1 MGWWARGP
9 RNGTGEHATHASASE
24 SAPTCGETSAELPER
39 RTQRLVATWIIVAGI
54 LAALAGGS
62 AVVWGASER
71 FGQKAE
77 AKEVKSLEGR
87 LGAIEYELA
96 KRGVQ
101 LDGVV
106 AAQQATRADI
116 AELKNLIIWGSRT
129 APVK

>member
-1 MGWWARGP
+1 MGWGGS
-9 RNGTGEHATHASASE
+9 RNGTGEHATHATAAE
-24 SAPTCGETSAELPER
+24 SAPTAGEMSAESPPA
-39 RTQRLVATWIIVAGI
+39 RTQRIVATWIIVAGI
-54 LAALAGGS
+54 LAALAGGG

-87 LGAIEYELA
+87 LGAIEYELG

-101 LDGVV
+101 LDGIA
-106 AAQQATRADI
+106 AAQQATRAEI